1 MFEIY
6 TIQLK
11 LLVPFLKIH
20 RMKIMITGGLGF
32 IGSHLVD
39 SLVKNHE
46 IIILTKSL
54 SKKSNLSHL
63 YNKIKIEQ
71 IDVTDFDKLG
81 KSIEKNKPD
90 VIIHLAGQTSH
101 SKSFEEPLADVDS
114 NTKSTIFILEKI
126 RKLNLCCRFIL
137 GSTFI
142 VIGKPNKLPV
152 NEETPCNP
160 TTIYGVNRLAS
171 EYYCKIYHIVYGLD
185 TIVFRITNSFG
196 PREQFIPSKNAI
208 NFLIHKAFKKE
219 PIPIFDKGNF
229 FKDVVYVSDVV
240 SAISTI
246 MEKGKPG
253 DLYWISSGNKTW
265 FYDLGTWLEEL
276 TGTKVQYVE
285 SPQYTKKTDVGNFVV
300 DNSKLKSLGWSI
312 QTPVKDGIKK
322 TLDYFAKL
330 G

>member
-1 MFEIY
+1 
-6 TIQLK
+6 
-11 LLVPFLKIH
+11 
-20 RMKIMITGGLGF
+20 MKIMITGGAGF
-32 IGSHLVD
+32 IGSHLCDEFVRTNNQVIVITRSTT
-39 SLVKNHE
+39 SLDR
-46 IIILTKSL
+46 I
-54 SKKSNLSHL
+54 SHL
-63 YNKIKIEQ
+63 KDKITLERA
-71 IDVTDFDKLG
+71 DVTDYDVLG
-81 KSIEKNKPD
+81 RIIAKHSPE
-90 VIIHLAGQTSH
+90 VIIHLAGETSH
-101 SKSFEEPLADVDS
+101 SKSFENPLYDLDV
-114 NTKSTIFILEKI
+114 NTKSTLYILEKI
-126 RKLNLCCRFIL
+126 KQLNLKCRFIL

-142 VIGKPNKLPV
+142 VIGRPQELPV
-152 NEETPCNP
+152 TEQSVCNP
-160 TTIYGVNRLAS
+160 TTIYGANRLAS
-171 EYYCKIYHIVYGLD
+171 EVYCKIYHNVYGID
-185 TIVFRITNSFG
+185 TITFRITNSFG

-219 PIPIFDKGNF
+219 LIPIFDKGNF

-246 MEKGKPG
+246 MEKGRPG